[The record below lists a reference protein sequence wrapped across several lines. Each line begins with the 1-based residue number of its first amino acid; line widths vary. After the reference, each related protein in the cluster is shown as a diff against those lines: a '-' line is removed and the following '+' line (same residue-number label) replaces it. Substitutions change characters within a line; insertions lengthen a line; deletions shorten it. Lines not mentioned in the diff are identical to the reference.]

1 MIMKSQLRGAAVA
14 LLLLVSAGAVQA
26 QSKFGVDIR
35 VGAAFPTDEV
45 DADEL
50 QTGFGFGANLTYRL
64 MAPVSLY
71 AGWDWYHFTNDVED
85 EADEVDLEDT
95 GYAFGVILE
104 QPLLS
109 GVSGWA
115 LGGALYKHIEM
126 EDQDG
131 EELLST
137 DHGFGYEAGV
147 GISVAASE
155 RLSFKPGVR
164 YRSFKSDVEVLNT
177 TLETELKYVSV
188 DLGISYRF

>member
-1 MIMKSQLRGAAVA
+1 MITKTQLRSAAVA

-26 QSKFGVDIR
+26 QSRFGVDFR

-45 DADEL
+45 DSDEL

-64 MAPVSLY
+64 MQPISLY

-95 GYAFGVILE
+95 GYAFGVMLE
-104 QPLLS
+104 QPVLS
-109 GVSGWA
+109 GVNVWA
-115 LGGALYKHIEM
+115 LGGGLYKHVEM

-137 DHGFGYEAGV
+137 DHGFGFELGAG
-147 GISVAASE
+147 IAVAASE

-164 YRSFKSDVEVLNT
+164 YRSFTSDVEVLNT
-177 TLETELKYVSV
+177 TLESELKYVSV